1 MRKIEK
7 QPQIDQTGKVILIDG
22 RGTLRPVLRQ
32 AVNFGAVTVFCYCF
46 SDVSCSVA
54 SGGKADLARVPFKD
68 PCLKSHSGLFQC
80 ASLSRHDPVFS
91 AGKRRTVTRY
101 HHPSRTEDGRFRAGL
116 DDVIIMPL
124 VLVTLAASKFLRFI
138 FLILMRLLDYAFPL
152 AMQLVWLPLFAANVL
167 GNGLVAVINGAL
179 RVLPLSKT
187 KRRRWSVSIRWNWS
201 RLRRR
206 ISYRAFEHAVHIVF
220 ESGMAWVFR
229 TCRHLTPNAA
239 LLVILGAVLWLPI
252 SFVAATAMHAVLFAK
267 VTSWPAWMQLL
278 HPLAT
283 VIAKSKLLVLPVY
296 PAAWPQAKKHPFV
309 QVVFEN
315 YEAIKSLY
323 LVKKVGFRYRQA
335 GIAGIAAAD
344 SLERTAGL
352 TSAMRWMRK
361 AHVAQHFG
369 VEKPTQE
376 LRSFFARWSIK
387 FSAEYYEAK
396 ERQAASHP
404 QFHH

>member
-1 MRKIEK
+1 MF
-7 QPQIDQTGKVILIDG
+7 L
-22 RGTLRPVLRQ
+22 
-32 AVNFGAVTVFCYCF
+32 
-46 SDVSCSVA
+46 
-54 SGGKADLARVPFKD
+54 
-68 PCLKSHSGLFQC
+68 
-80 ASLSRHDPVFS
+80 
-91 AGKRRTVTRY
+91 AGKRRTVTSY
-101 HHPSRTEDGRFRAGL
+101 HHPSRTEDGHFRAGL
-116 DDVIIMPL
+116 DDVFIIPL

-152 AMQLVWLPLFAANVL
+152 AMQLVWLPLLAAKVL

-179 RVLPLSKT
+179 RILPLSKT
-187 KRRRWSVSIRWNWS
+187 KRRRWRVSIRWNWS

-206 ISYRAFEHAVHIVF
+206 IGYRAFEHAVHIVF

-267 VTSWPAWMQLL
+267 VTAWPAWMQLL

-283 VIAKSKLLVLPVY
+283 IIAKTKLLVLPVY

-309 QVVFEN
+309 QVVFES

-323 LVKKVGFRYRQA
+323 LVKKVCFRYRQA
-335 GIAGIAAAD
+335 GIAGSAAAN
-344 SLERTAGL
+344 SLEHTARL
-352 TSAMRWMRK
+352 TSAMRWMRNTP
-361 AHVAQHFG
+361 VAQQVG
-369 VEKPTQE
+369 VAKPTQE

-396 ERQAASHP
+396 ERQVASGP
-404 QFHH
+404 KQA